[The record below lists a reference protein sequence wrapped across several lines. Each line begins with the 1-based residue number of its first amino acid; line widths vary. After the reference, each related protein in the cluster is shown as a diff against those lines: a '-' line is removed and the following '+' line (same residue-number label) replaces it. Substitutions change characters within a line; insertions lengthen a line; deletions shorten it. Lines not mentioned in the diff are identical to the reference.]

1 MKKEPKVH
9 DIDNFL
15 SDLKNRKQYFIDCI
29 DTNSIQAWV
38 MLLHPG
44 EDDTQEP
51 HSIDEVYY
59 IVRGNGFIKMEDK
72 DHKIKPGSIIFI
84 PSKVEHKLHGNN
96 QDLVIFYI
104 FGGANPNKI

>member
-1 MKKEPKVH
+1 
-9 DIDNFL
+9 
-15 SDLKNRKQYFIDCI
+15 
-29 DTNSIQAWV
+29 

-44 EDDTQEP
+44 EDDTQES

-59 IVRGNGFIKMEDK
+59 IVRGNGFIKIENK

-84 PSKVEHKLHGNN
+84 PSKIEHKFHGNN

-104 FGGANPNKI
+104 FGGANPNKTFKINKKWQEYYKILEKDYGESFTKSFILL